1 MSHRGRE
8 PLMAGSYLNLIF
20 PMKSLVILDGAR
32 TPFCRAGSSLADMHT
47 ADLGRLAAAGA
58 FVRTGLDPAQVDE
71 TIFGCVAQPAD
82 AQNIA
87 RVIAL
92 RTGVPKEKPS
102 MTVHRNCASGMEAV
116 TTAHQKLAAG
126 QGEMFLVGGV
136 ESMSQMPL
144 LFRHEAAIKFA
155 MLGRA
160 RTFGSKA
167 RAMAAFRP
175 QDFMPL
181 LALKM
186 GLTDPVAELNMGET
200 AEVLAREFRISRAE
214 QDAFAVKSHLK
225 ATAAAQYLAEEMV
238 PAFFGTREV
247 KAVMQDN
254 GVRAD
259 SSMQKLAKL
268 PTIFDPLT
276 GTVTAGN
283 SSQITDGAAALLV
296 CSEEKAAVLG
306 MQPLGRMVSYAYTG
320 CDPERMGL
328 GPVQAS
334 ALALRRAGWNLADID
349 LVEINEAFAAQ
360 ALAVLKCFREGDSAK
375 RAGLDAP
382 LGEID
387 ETRLNPQGGA
397 IALGHPVGA
406 TGSRLILTALKQL
419 RRTGGKRALVTLC
432 VGGGQGGAVC
442 LEAF

>member
-1 MSHRGRE
+1 
-8 PLMAGSYLNLIF
+8 MAGSNLNPIF

-32 TPFCRAGSSLADMHT
+32 TPFCRAGSSLAEMHA

-58 FVRTGLDPAQVDE
+58 LIRSGLDPALVDE

-82 AQNIA
+82 AANIS

-92 RTGVPKEKPS
+92 RSGIPKEKPS

-126 QGEMFLVGGV
+126 QGEVFLVGGV

-144 LFRHEAAIKFA
+144 LFRHEAALKFA

-160 RTFGSKA
+160 KSFGSKA

-200 AEVLAREFRISRAE
+200 AEVLAREFGITRAE

-225 ATAAAQYLAEEMV
+225 ATAAAAFLAEEMV
-238 PAFFGTREV
+238 PAFSGTREV
-247 KAVMQDN
+247 KAIMQDN

-259 SSMQKLAKL
+259 SSVQKLAKL

-276 GTVTAGN
+276 GSVTAGN
-283 SSQITDGAAALLV
+283 SSQITDGAAAMIV
-296 CSEEKAAVLG
+296 CSEEKASSLG
-306 MQPLGRMVSYAYTG
+306 MQPLGRLVSYAYTG

-334 ALALRRAGWNLADID
+334 ALALRRAGWTLADVD
-349 LVEINEAFAAQ
+349 LMELNEAFAAQ
-360 ALAVLKCFREGDSAK
+360 ALAVLKCFRDPAAAK
-375 RAGLDAP
+375 RAGLDSP
-382 LGEID
+382 LGDMD
-387 ETRLNPQGGA
+387 EARLNPQGGS

-419 RRTGGKRALVTLC
+419 RRTGRKRALVTLC

-442 LEAF
+442 LESL